1 MKNVL
6 LAGIAVGLSIGTS
19 AAMAQGVNPNGFYFR
34 AGGGAAIGTDLTF
47 TDIDSTN
54 PAFGSGNLTGSTDT
68 SVLAIAGIGYKF
80 SPVFWADI
88 TGLYIPDMSFSN
100 GTAVSVPLN
109 NATGKI
115 DTLAA
120 MVNGYVDVARLF
132 GLPLGSAQPYVM
144 GGVGYAR
151 NHLGTIS
158 GSVPVAGFTT
168 ADFNGATHS
177 NFAWGAGA
185 GIGIPLGSHLSVDI
199 GYEYLDLGEVRTG
212 GSGTLGFAVGSPVL
226 LTGGVAKADLKVHTI
241 QASLRFGF

>member
-6 LAGIAVGLSIGTS
+6 WPAIAVGLSLSTS
-19 AAMAQGVNPNGFYFR
+19 AAMAQSVNPNGFYFR
-34 AGGGAAIGTDLTF
+34 AGGGAALGTDLTF
-47 TDIDSTN
+47 TDIDSSN
-54 PAFGSGNLTGSTDT
+54 PAFGPGNLTASTDI
-68 SVLAIAGIGYKF
+68 SVLALVGLGYKF

-88 TGLYIPDMSFSN
+88 TGLFVPDMSFSG
-100 GTAVSVPLN
+100 GTAVDVPLS
-109 NATGKI
+109 NAKGKI
-115 DTLAA
+115 DALAG

-132 GLPLGSAQPYVM
+132 RLPLGSAQPYVM
-144 GGVGYAR
+144 GGIGYSR

-158 GSVPVAGFTT
+158 GSVPVAGFTGAT
-168 ADFNGATHS
+168 FNGATHS

-212 GSGTLGFAVGSPVL
+212 GSGTLQLAVGAPLL

>member
-1 MKNVL
+1 MKS
-6 LAGIAVGLSIGTS
+6 AVWPAVAVALSLSTS
-19 AAMAQGVNPNGFYFR
+19 AAMAQAVNPNGFYFR
-34 AGGGAAIGTDLTF
+34 VGGGAALGTDLTF
-47 TDIDSTN
+47 TDMDSAN
-54 PAFGSGNLTGSTDT
+54 PAFGSGNLTGSTGT
-68 SVLAIAGIGYKF
+68 SVLALGGIGYKF

-88 TGLYIPDMSFSN
+88 TGLYIPDMKFSD

-132 GLPLGSAQPYVM
+132 RLPLGSVEPYIM
-144 GGVGYAR
+144 GGIGYAR

-199 GYEYLDLGEVRTG
+199 GYEYLDLGEARTG